1 MSRIRHLQVE
11 RQPRSCK
18 CPIVIH
24 LPQLISDLGFILVTA
39 AIVTLLFRRLKQPVV
54 LGYLIAG
61 FLLGP
66 HVPYL
71 PTVSDPESVK
81 VWAEIGVIFLLFG
94 LGLEFSFKKL
104 ARVGKSASIT
114 ALFEVVSM
122 VGIGFLTGLALGWSK
137 MDALFLGGILS
148 ISSTTI
154 IVRAFEELG
163 LKGKRFV
170 SLVFG
175 VLIVEDLVAI
185 LLLVLLSTVAATQ
198 TLSGSE
204 LLVSTLRLGFFLL
217 LWFLMG
223 IYLLPPLLN
232 RVRALLTDETAL
244 VVALGLCLLMVIIAT
259 KVGFSPALG
268 AFVMGSLIAETR
280 DAKRIEHL
288 ITPVRDLFA
297 AVFFVSVGMMID
309 PTVLVKY
316 GGEIVL
322 ISLITIVGKFASSG
336 LGALV
341 SGRNLKD
348 SISAGLS
355 LAQIGEFSFIIAT
368 LGLTLQVTSDFL
380 YPIAVAVSAI
390 TTFTTPYFIRSADPF
405 WKWVRSK
412 LPAAFMNL
420 LDRYQAAVNQEGTQ
434 QYLGSLLWDAYGARV
449 LFNTILTI
457 AVGLMLDSYAQP
469 LLIDYFGASR
479 WIATFLASAGIL
491 VAAPF
496 LWAVIFG
503 LPSAKMSKTDS
514 ERVKRLAPGIL
525 VARALIGFA
534 LIVFL
539 INLFEPMSTFI
550 GVTAT
555 LAMLALILI
564 ARYAAPVYGRI
575 EARFFENLTDKDRVD
590 VTTRRPVLTPWD
602 ASLGEL
608 VVSPNSEIAGMTLM
622 NSRLKDRFG
631 VMVSLVER
639 GTHRILAPTRDH
651 VMMPFDRMFVIGND
665 DQLQEARRVIEE
677 APHMAAD
684 SPPPIP
690 FGLSSLLI
698 KSPSPYI
705 GKTLKDCGLR
715 EDADGIVVGIER
727 LGTRLLNPDSMAL
740 LQEDDLI
747 WVVGDLKKIDL
758 LRAH

>member
-1 MSRIRHLQVE
+1 M
-11 RQPRSCK
+11 
-18 CPIVIH
+18 IH
-24 LPQLISDLGFILVTA
+24 LPELISDLGFILITA
-39 AIVTLLFRRLKQPVV
+39 AIVTLVFRRLKQPVV

-61 FLLGP
+61 FILGP
-66 HVPYL
+66 HIPFM
-71 PTVSDPESVK
+71 PTVSDGESVK

-114 ALFEVVSM
+114 ALFEVIAM
-122 VGIGFLTGLALGWSK
+122 VGIGFLTGLTLGWSK
-137 MDALFLGGILS
+137 MDSLFLGGILS

-154 IVRAFEELG
+154 IVRAFDELG

-198 TLSGSE
+198 TLSGLE
-204 LLVSTLRLGFFLL
+204 LLGSTLKLGFFLL
-217 LWFLMG
+217 LWFLVG
-223 IYLLPPLLN
+223 IYILPPLLN
-232 RVRALLTDETAL
+232 RVRELLTDETAL

-268 AFVMGSLIAETR
+268 AFVMGSLLAETR

-288 ITPVRDLFA
+288 ISPVRDLFA
-297 AVFFVSVGMMID
+297 AIFFVSVGMLIN
-309 PTVLVKY
+309 PSILVQY
-316 GGEIVL
+316 GPQILL
-322 ISLITIVGKFASSG
+322 ISVVTIVGKFLSSA

-348 SISAGLS
+348 SIHAGMS

-368 LGLTLQVTSDFL
+368 LGLTLDVTSDFL

-390 TTFTTPYFIRSADPF
+390 TTFTTPYLIRTADPF
-405 WKWVRSK
+405 WKWVRLK
-412 LPAAFMNL
+412 IPQQMMNG
-420 LDRYQAAVNQEGTQ
+420 LDRYQAAANQESTHRH
-434 QYLGSLLWDAYGARV
+434 LGRLLWDAYGARI

-457 AVGLMLDSYAQP
+457 AIGLMLDRFAQP
-469 LLIDYFGASR
+469 LLLDYFGPSI
-479 WIATFLASAGIL
+479 WLATLLAAIGIF

-496 LWAVIFG
+496 LWAIIFG
-503 LPSAKMSKTDS
+503 RPSMKMSTDDS
-514 ERVKRLAPGIL
+514 ERVQRLAPGVL
-525 VARALIGFA
+525 VGRALIGFA
-534 LIVFL
+534 LVTFL
-539 INLFEPMSTFI
+539 INLFEPMSAVI

-555 LAMLALILI
+555 IAMLVLILI
-564 ARYAAPVYGRI
+564 AKYAAPVYQRI
-575 EARFFENLTDKDRVD
+575 ENRFFENLTDKDRVH
-590 VTTRRPVLTPWD
+590 TPTHRPVLTPWD

-608 VVSPNSEIAGMTLM
+608 VVSPNSAIAGMTLM
-622 NSRLKDRFG
+622 NSKIKDRFG

-639 GTHRILAPTRDH
+639 GTQRILAPTRDH
-651 VMMPFDRMFVIGND
+651 VLMPFDRLFVIGND

-677 APHMAAD
+677 APSKTGD
-684 SPPPIP
+684 GPPPIP

-698 KSPSPYI
+698 KTPSPYI
-705 GKTLKDCGLR
+705 GRTLKDCGLR

-727 LGTRLLNPDSMAL
+727 GGARMLNPDSSAML
-740 LQEDDLI
+740 YDGDLI
-747 WVVGDLKKIDL
+747 WVVGDLKKIDR
-758 LRAH
+758 LRAT